1 MFVGAYFS
9 AHDSSPRDSPLA
21 LKEAAE
27 LFLEVDSVDEDEDE
41 DDDAPEAAGL
51 IANFRSL
58 GLFLLSAATLE
69 VEKALAV
76 GFAIGSDDGTALD
89 AVALVFLEAGSAGFA
104 VLFRDDV
111 VSFELALDRVLEPL
125 LAAVCLLVVIAVCPM
140 SSESSSID
148 SCPAKSFSSSLS
160 VAEIISSGSLTRSE
174 RLPSS
179 SSSSAS
185 SLRSSKSR
193 NLAASLYMDAVL
205 ASERVF
211 ADREG
216 A

>member
-1 MFVGAYFS
+1 LV
-9 AHDSSPRDSPLA
+9 

-27 LFLEVDSVDEDEDE
+27 LLLEAGSVDEEDDD

-51 IANFRSL
+51 IVNFRSL

-69 VEKALAV
+69 VEAVLAV
-76 GFAIGSDDGTALD
+76 GFETGRDEGTTLD
-89 AVALVFLEAGSAGFA
+89 AAARVFFGDDSAGLVVF
-104 VLFRDDV
+104 FRDAIT
-111 VSFELALDRVLEPL
+111 SFGLTLDREVEPF
-125 LAAVCLLVVIAVCPM
+125 LAAACFLVVIVPCPM
-140 SSESSSID
+140 SSASSSMD

-160 VAEIISSGSLTRSE
+160 VADIISSGSLTRSE
-174 RLPSS
+174 RSSSS

-185 SLRSSKSR
+185 SLISSKSR

-216 A
+216 AWRTGLAGAARFY